1 MCIYC
6 GQPVGLAAF
15 LQGYDTEVEHIIP
28 RSLYFDDS
36 YNNKVCACRA
46 CNQAKN
52 NRTAYDYM
60 SSLPEETFHRYL
72 DRIKNMHDNKEI
84 SDTKYKYLLT
94 KGDEIPQDFLNRQM
108 RESQY
113 ISRKAIAMLQ
123 EVCHHVYA
131 TSGSVTAYLRHV
143 WGWDNVLHDLNRER
157 YRAGGLTEMREID
170 NRTVECIKDWNKRL
184 DHRHHAID
192 ALAIA
197 CTRQGYIQRINTL
210 SKQAEEGDLVSLE
223 RYIRQQ
229 PHFSYAEV
237 CAAAEKILV
246 SFKAGKRV
254 ATKGKRYIYRG
265 GKRILAQEDITVPR
279 GALSEQSVYGQ
290 IAQYR
295 KDKKGKVS
303 FSYESVLKY
312 PIESIDTKTLPDVV
326 DAGIRRILQQRLD
339 EHGGNA
345 KKAFATPV
353 YTASGH
359 LIRTV
364 RCFTRLKAIVPVK
377 YDASGKAVGFV
388 KPGNN
393 HHVAIY
399 IDRDGK
405 PQEHIVTFWHAVE
418 RKKYGLPVIIE
429 RPGEAWDAATDA
441 MPDSFLEQLPD
452 ATWQFR
458 LSMQQNEMFILGMP
472 DELYADALENR
483 DYALL
488 GKFLYRVQKISTKYY
503 CFRHHIETS
512 VDDKYN
518 GKKNEK
524 LSTQMGKYKLISS
537 ISALYSQHP
546 HKVKISLTGEICEI

>member
-1 MCIYC
+1 M
-6 GQPVGLAAF
+6 GL
-15 LQGYDTEVEHIIP
+15 
-28 RSLYFDDS
+28 
-36 YNNKVCACRA
+36 
-46 CNQAKN
+46 
-52 NRTAYDYM
+52 
-60 SSLPEETFHRYL
+60 
-72 DRIKNMHDNKEI
+72 
-84 SDTKYKYLLT
+84 
-94 KGDEIPQDFLNRQM
+94 
-108 RESQY
+108 
-113 ISRKAIAMLQ
+113 
-123 EVCHHVYA
+123 
-131 TSGSVTAYLRHV
+131 
-143 WGWDNVLHDLNRER
+143 NVLHDLNRER

-210 SKQAEEGDLVSLE
+210 STQAEEGDHVSLE

-265 GKRILAQEDITVPR
+265 SKRILAQEGITVPR

-290 IAQYR
+290 IARYR

-303 FSYESVLKY
+303 FQYESVLKY
-312 PIESIDTKTLPDVV
+312 PIESIDVKTLSDVV

-339 EHGGNA
+339 EYGGNA

-353 YTASGH
+353 YTAGGH

-364 RCFTRLKAIVPVK
+364 RCFTGLKAVVPVK
-377 YDASGKAVGFV
+377 CDASGKAIGFV

-399 IDRDGK
+399 TDRDGK
-405 PQEHIVTFWHAVE
+405 PQEHVVTFWHAVE

-429 RPGEAWDAATDA
+429 RPGEVWDAVTNE
-441 MPDSFLEQLPD
+441 MSESFLEQLPD

-472 DELYADALENR
+472 DEFYADALENR
-483 DYALL
+483 YYALL
-488 GKFLYRVQKISTKYY
+488 GKYLYRVQKIASKNY
-503 CFRHHIETS
+503 CFRLHTETS
-512 VDDKYN
+512 VDDKYD
-518 GKKNEK
+518 GKKNEM
-524 LSTQMGKYKLISS
+524 LSKQMGKVKIIQS
-537 ISALYSQHP
+537 IGVLDGLNP
-546 HKVKISLTGEICEI
+546 HKVKISLTGEISEI